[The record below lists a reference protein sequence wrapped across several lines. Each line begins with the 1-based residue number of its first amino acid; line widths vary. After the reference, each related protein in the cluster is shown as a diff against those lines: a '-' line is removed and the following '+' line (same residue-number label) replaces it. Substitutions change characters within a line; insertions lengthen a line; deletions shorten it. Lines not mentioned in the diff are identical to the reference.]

1 MRAVTATAA
10 SLMGWEQQLGRI
22 ADGALAD
29 LLVIGA
35 RDGDPWDRLV
45 EATEAD
51 VDLVVVGGI
60 PRYGS
65 KTLMQH
71 LHAAG
76 DAGRTIDGAAK
87 AFNLAAQDSPVSD
100 LSYAEAFK
108 RLTEGMTDLPA
119 RAEEAKDKEAELL
132 AGDPDPDTFVVELD
146 NELEVDPE
154 DARGRPDAARRRP
167 DAGLGAR
174 STGRWSAPT
183 ATSTSSTRSP
193 TSATGSSRRSRT
205 RMA

>member
-1 MRAVTATAA
+1 VRAVTATAA

-22 ADGALAD
+22 TDGALAD

-35 RDGDPWDRLV
+35 RDGDPWDKLV

-65 KTLMQH
+65 KTLMQK
-71 LHAAG
+71 LDAAG
-76 DAGRTIDGAAK
+76 EAVTIDGAAK
-87 AFNLAAQDSPVSD
+87 AFNLAAQDSPVSG
-100 LSYAEAFK
+100 LSYGEAVK

-154 DARGRPDAARRRP
+154 ELEDDPTLLADVPMPDSLPLDGPVVRSDGYFDLVDKEPNISDGLKQALKDAYA
-167 DAGLGAR
+167 
-174 STGRWSAPT
+174 
-183 ATSTSSTRSP
+183 
-193 TSATGSSRRSRT
+193 
-205 RMA
+205 